1 MPPVISK
8 KARYETGDLVA
19 MEIVVPDGQPAKY
32 TSGIV
37 VRSDDEFCF
46 VKMNFQS
53 IERKFHHKDLY
64 FFLNKVNKTNPPV
77 V

>member
-1 MPPVISK
+1 MPPKISK

-19 MEIVVPDGQPAKY
+19 MKIVVPDGDPQKF

-37 VRSDDEFCF
+37 VRSDDEHAY
-46 VKMNFQS
+46 VKMNFES

-64 FFLNKVNKTNPPV
+64 FFLNKMNKTN
-77 V
+77 

>member
-1 MPPVISK
+1 MPPEISK
-8 KARYETGDLVA
+8 KARYRVGDLVA
-19 MEIVVPDGQPAKY
+19 MRIANDPPRY

-37 VRSDDEFCF
+37 VRSTQKYAF

-53 IERKFHHKDLY
+53 IERKFHHKDLF